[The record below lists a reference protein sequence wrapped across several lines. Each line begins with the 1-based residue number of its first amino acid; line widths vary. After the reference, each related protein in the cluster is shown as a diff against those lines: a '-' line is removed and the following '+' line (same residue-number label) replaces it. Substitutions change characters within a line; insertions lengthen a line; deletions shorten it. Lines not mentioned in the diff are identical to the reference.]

1 MPDMEQD
8 RQLTIPDSKAVR
20 LGITIAVF
28 ASLSLIALSTV
39 SLVKGPDT
47 ADSFVPTNTGQYLSQ
62 RGGRPLTSL
71 DFTQST
77 SAYEQAES
85 RSNEYPTST
94 DGLFLTQ
101 QLGH

>member
-1 MPDMEQD
+1 MEQD
-8 RQLTIPDSKAVR
+8 RRFSIPESKAVR
-20 LGITIAVF
+20 LGITIAGF
-28 ASLSLIALSTV
+28 ASLSLIALITV
-39 SLVKGPDT
+39 GLMKGPDT

>member
-1 MPDMEQD
+1 MANMEQD
-8 RQLTIPDSKAVR
+8 RRFSIPESKAVR
-20 LGITIAVF
+20 LGITIAGF
-28 ASLSLIALSTV
+28 ASLSLIALITV
-39 SLVKGPDT
+39 GLMKGPDT